1 MRISLGCNDSIKPL
15 RCMQPLILSFEI
27 AYRYRFEQYRRN
39 IARVVAIPLVSA
51 KSIECSHVTPLPS
64 VDDELSGMDAAARA
78 AVTLFTFAWKT

>member
-1 MRISLGCNDSIKPL
+1 
-15 RCMQPLILSFEI
+15 MQPLIISFEI

-39 IARVVAIPLVSA
+39 IARVVAILLVSA
-51 KSIECSHVTPLPS
+51 KLSIECSHVRPLPS